1 MTEFVDA
8 GRRRGRVSLLV
19 QFVAQWVY
27 LPLWAV
33 TSLALGVVAA
43 LASAGLNPPKSWF
56 NPVRGLLSWPRL
68 KAEWS
73 RDPEVWR
80 SYADD
85 RLRRRL
91 RKAENNPA
99 LHVGHP
105 SEGKQREMSVVLPV
119 RFFRGVGA
127 EHAVGV
133 AQGLGWSAEVLPLHR
148 GQWHPGAVRAFR
160 SVEPKAAVGKA

>member
-1 MTEFVDA
+1 M
-8 GRRRGRVSLLV
+8 
-19 QFVAQWVY
+19 Y
-27 LPLWAV
+27 LPLWAT
-33 TSLALGVVAA
+33 TSLALCAVVA

-56 NPVRGLLSWPRL
+56 NPVRGLLSWSRL

-85 RLRRRL
+85 RLRGRL
-91 RKAENNPA
+91 RKAENNQA
-99 LHVGHP
+99 LYVGHP
-105 SEGKQREMSVVLPV
+105 SEGKQREVSVVLPV

-133 AQGLGWSAEVLPLHR
+133 AQSLGWSAEVLPSDR

-160 SVEPKAAVGKA
+160 GVEPGAAAGKA